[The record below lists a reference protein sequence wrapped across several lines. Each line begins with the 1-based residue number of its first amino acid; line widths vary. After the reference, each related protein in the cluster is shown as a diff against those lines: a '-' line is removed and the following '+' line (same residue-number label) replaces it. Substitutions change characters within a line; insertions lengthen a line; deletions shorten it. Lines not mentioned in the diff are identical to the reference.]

1 MGAIVHIVANKF
13 PSIRQNLPKVAKAV
27 AKFYI
32 DTVYDLSQEY
42 VPVDTGD
49 LKESGHV
56 VEMGSGYRLIYDA
69 KNRSGIPYGG
79 FVEYGTS
86 RTPAQPFL
94 NPAAEQALGMLERNL
109 NLEELIA
116 ETI

>member
-1 MGAIVHIVANKF
+1 MGAVVHIVANKF
-13 PSIRQNLPKVAKAV
+13 PSIRQNLSKIAKAV

-42 VPVDTGD
+42 VPVATGD
-49 LKESGHV
+49 LKDSGHI

-79 FVEYGTS
+79 YVEYGTS

-94 NPAAEQALGMLERNL
+94 NPAAEQALGTLHRNL
-109 NLEELIA
+109 DLENMIA